1 MMNSVCNYLKALF
14 LLTFHQ
20 PENEEKDVH
29 IHLHF
34 LLRSV
39 VYRTML
45 LLGMMGSSFNEIT
58 ISDFDYEVLKG
69 NVSNYRTQKVYPPID
84 SEKCEFNSITLV
96 SKAYF

>member
-1 MMNSVCNYLKALF
+1 MMNSVCNYLKILL

-29 IHLHF
+29 IHLH
-34 LLRSV
+34 LRSV
-39 VYRTML
+39 VSRTML
-45 LLGMMGSSFNEIT
+45 SLGMMGSSFNEIT
-58 ISDFDYEVLKG
+58 ISDFDYEVLRG
-69 NVSNYRTQKVYPPID
+69 NVSNYRTHRVYPPID